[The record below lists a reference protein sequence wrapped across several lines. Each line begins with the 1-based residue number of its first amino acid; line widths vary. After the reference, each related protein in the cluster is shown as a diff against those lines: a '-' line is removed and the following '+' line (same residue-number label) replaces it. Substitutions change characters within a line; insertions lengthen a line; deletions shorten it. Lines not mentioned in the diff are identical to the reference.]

1 MSDGAKIALASAGAL
16 ALLAQLSCARPM
28 GQARRAS
35 LGRRGSAN
43 AALAPVPPGYSR
55 EPSTFFR
62 SGGVLERDVNAWA
75 HRVGAPDALD
85 EDIALYHVT
94 TARDAVLSSRIKSRA
109 QLRAQVGDQ
118 ARSFGLGGGEEQ
130 ADMVSVGVTLN
141 GARRVAAALRHSILA
156 AQGKL
161 SAADAAV
168 AVLGWTGFPR
178 SVRTDEPS
186 MRDHD
191 GYYRILQILS
201 PQTAEEMTPDEVSTL
216 HRQGAWQWRTYAREA
231 PDMAPCD
238 VFDLISALEEEIFVL
253 GRVHGY
259 EGCIPAV
266 RVLEP
271 CEKIAKMNAD
281 QVAILAMAARVGARP
296 TEVPSECEL
305 RFRPE
310 DLVVLGEVRG
320 HP

>member
-1 MSDGAKIALASAGAL
+1 MSDGAKIALASASAL
-16 ALLAQLSCARPM
+16 ALLAQLSRARST
-28 GQARRAS
+28 GQARQARQAPRA
-35 LGRRGSAN
+35 RRGGVN
-43 AALAPVPPGYSR
+43 TALAPVPPGYSR

-62 SGGVLERDVNAWA
+62 GGGVLERDVNAWA
-75 HRVGAPDALD
+75 DRAAAPDTLD
-85 EDIALYHVT
+85 EDVALYHVT

-130 ADMVSVGVTLN
+130 ADMVSVGVTLD

-168 AVLGWTGFPR
+168 AVLEWTGFPR
-178 SVRTDEPS
+178 SVRTHEPS

-201 PQTAEEMTPDEVSTL
+201 PETAEEMTPDEVSTL
-216 HRQGAWQWRTYAREA
+216 YRQGAWQWRTYAREA
-231 PDMAPCD
+231 PDMEPCD
-238 VFDLISALEEEIFVL
+238 VFDLISALEEEIFFL
-253 GRVHGY
+253 GRAHGY
-259 EGCIPAV
+259 EGCLPAV

-305 RFRPE
+305 RFRPD
-310 DLVVLGEVRG
+310 DLVVLGEVR
-320 HP
+320 

>member
-1 MSDGAKIALASAGAL
+1 MSDGAKIALASASAL
-16 ALLAQLSCARPM
+16 ALLAQLSRARSTGRARQAPR
-28 GQARRAS
+28 ARR
-35 LGRRGSAN
+35 GGVN
-43 AALAPVPPGYSR
+43 TALAPVPPGYSR
-55 EPSTFFR
+55 EPSTFFS
-62 SGGVLERDVNAWA
+62 SGGLLERDVNAWA
-75 HRVGAPDALD
+75 DRAAAPDALD
-85 EDIALYHVT
+85 EDVALYHVT

-130 ADMVSVGVTLN
+130 ADRVSVGVTLD

-168 AVLGWTGFPR
+168 AVLEWTGFPR
-178 SVRTDEPS
+178 SVRTHEPS

-201 PQTAEEMTPDEVSTL
+201 PETAEEMTPDEVSTL
-216 HRQGAWQWRTYAREA
+216 YRQGASQWRTYAREA
-231 PDMAPCD
+231 PDMEPCD
-238 VFDLISALEEEIFVL
+238 VFDLISALEEEIFFL
-253 GRVHGY
+253 GRAHGY
-259 EGCIPAV
+259 EGCLPAV

-305 RFRPE
+305 RFRPD
-310 DLVVLGEVRG
+310 DLVVLGEVR
-320 HP
+320 

>member
-1 MSDGAKIALASAGAL
+1 MSDGAKIALASASAL
-16 ALLAQLSCARPM
+16 ALLAQLSRARST
-28 GQARRAS
+28 GQARQAPRA
-35 LGRRGSAN
+35 RRGGVN
-43 AALAPVPPGYSR
+43 TALAPVPPGYSR

-62 SGGVLERDVNAWA
+62 GGGVLERDVNAWA
-75 HRVGAPDALD
+75 DRAAAPDTLD
-85 EDIALYHVT
+85 EDVALYHVT

-130 ADMVSVGVTLN
+130 ADMVSVGVTLD

-168 AVLGWTGFPR
+168 AVLEWTGFPR
-178 SVRTDEPS
+178 SVRTHEPS

-201 PQTAEEMTPDEVSTL
+201 PETAGEMTPDEVSTL
-216 HRQGAWQWRTYAREA
+216 YRQGAWQWRTYAREA
-231 PDMAPCD
+231 PDMEPCD
-238 VFDLISALEEEIFVL
+238 VFDLISALEEEIFFL
-253 GRVHGY
+253 GRAHGY
-259 EGCIPAV
+259 EGCLPAV

-296 TEVPSECEL
+296 TEVPSECEM
-305 RFRPE
+305 RFRSE
-310 DLVVLGEVRG
+310 DLVVLGEVR
-320 HP
+320 

>member
-1 MSDGAKIALASAGAL
+1 MSDGAKIALASASAL
-16 ALLAQLSCARPM
+16 ALLAQLSRARSTGRARQAP
-28 GQARRAS
+28 QARR
-35 LGRRGSAN
+35 GGVN
-43 AALAPVPPGYSR
+43 TALAPVPPGYSR

-62 SGGVLERDVNAWA
+62 GGGVLERDVNAWA
-75 HRVGAPDALD
+75 DRAAAPDTLD
-85 EDIALYHVT
+85 EDVALYHVT

-130 ADMVSVGVTLN
+130 ADMVSVGVTLD

-168 AVLGWTGFPR
+168 AVLEWTGFPR
-178 SVRTDEPS
+178 SVRTHEPS

-201 PQTAEEMTPDEVSTL
+201 PETAEEMTPDEVSTL
-216 HRQGAWQWRTYAREA
+216 YRQGAWQWRTYAREA
-231 PDMAPCD
+231 PDMEPCD
-238 VFDLISALEEEIFVL
+238 VFDLISALEEEIFFL
-253 GRVHGY
+253 GRAHGY
-259 EGCIPAV
+259 EGCLPAV

-305 RFRPE
+305 RFRPD
-310 DLVVLGEVRG
+310 DLVVLGEVR
-320 HP
+320 

>member
-1 MSDGAKIALASAGAL
+1 MSDGAKITLASIGAL
-16 ALLAQLSCARPM
+16 ALLAQLSRARSS
-28 GQARRAS
+28 GQARQAPRA
-35 LGRRGSAN
+35 RRGGAN
-43 AALAPVPPGYSR
+43 AALALVPPGYSR
-55 EPSTFFR
+55 EPSTFFY
-62 SGGVLERDVNAWA
+62 SGGLLERDVNAWA
-75 HRVGAPDALD
+75 NRTAAPDTLD
-85 EDIALYHVT
+85 EDVALYHVT

-130 ADMVSVGVTLN
+130 ADRVSVGVTLD

-168 AVLGWTGFPR
+168 AVLEWTGFPR

-201 PQTAEEMTPDEVSTL
+201 PETAGEMTPDEVSTL
-216 HRQGAWQWRTYAREA
+216 HRQGVWQWKGYAREA
-231 PDMAPCD
+231 PDMEPCD
-238 VFDLISALEEEIFVL
+238 VFDLISALEEEIFFL
-253 GRVHGY
+253 GRAHGY
-259 EGCIPAV
+259 EGCLPAV

-271 CEKIAKMNAD
+271 CEKISKMNAD
-281 QVAILAMAARVGARP
+281 QVAILALAGRIGARP

-310 DLVVLGEVRG
+310 DLVVLGEVR
-320 HP
+320 

>member
-16 ALLAQLSCARPM
+16 ALLAQLSCARPT
-28 GQARRAS
+28 GQARRAP
-35 LGRRGSAN
+35 LARRGGAN

-62 SGGVLERDVNAWA
+62 GGGVLERDVNAWA
-75 HRVGAPDALD
+75 HRIEAPDVLD

-130 ADMVSVGVTLN
+130 ADMVSVGVTLD

-168 AVLGWTGFPR
+168 AVLDWTGFPR

-201 PQTAEEMTPDEVSTL
+201 PETAEEMTPDEASTL

-231 PDMAPCD
+231 PDMGPCD
-238 VFDLISALEEEIFVL
+238 VFDLISALEEEIFFL
-253 GRVHGY
+253 GRAHGY
-259 EGCIPAV
+259 EGCLPAV

-281 QVAILAMAARVGARP
+281 QVAILAIAARVGARP

-310 DLVVLGEVRG
+310 DLVVLGEVS
-320 HP
+320 

>member
-1 MSDGAKIALASAGAL
+1 MSDGAKITLASIGAL
-16 ALLAQLSCARPM
+16 ALLAQLSRARPAE
-28 GQARRAS
+28 QARQAPRA
-35 LGRRGSAN
+35 RRGGAN
-43 AALAPVPPGYSR
+43 AALALVPPGYSR
-55 EPSTFFR
+55 EPSTFFY
-62 SGGVLERDVNAWA
+62 SGGLLERDVNAWA
-75 HRVGAPDALD
+75 DRAGAPDTLD
-85 EDIALYHVT
+85 EDVALYHVT

-130 ADMVSVGVTLN
+130 ADRVSVGVTLD

-168 AVLGWTGFPR
+168 AVLEWTGFPR

-201 PQTAEEMTPDEVSTL
+201 PETAGEMTPDEVSTL
-216 HRQGAWQWRTYAREA
+216 HRQGVWQWKGYAREA
-231 PDMAPCD
+231 PDMEPCD
-238 VFDLISALEEEIFVL
+238 VFDLISALEEEIFFL
-253 GRVHGY
+253 GRAHGY
-259 EGCIPAV
+259 EGCLPAV

-305 RFRPE
+305 RFRPD
-310 DLVVLGEVRG
+310 DLVVLGEVR
-320 HP
+320 